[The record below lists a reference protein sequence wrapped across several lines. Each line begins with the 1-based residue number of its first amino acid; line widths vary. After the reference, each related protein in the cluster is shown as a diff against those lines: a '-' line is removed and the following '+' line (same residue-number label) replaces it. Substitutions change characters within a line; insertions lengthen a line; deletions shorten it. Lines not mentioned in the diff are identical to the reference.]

1 MEKSTMKK
9 WLWRHILR
17 IGTGAFLLLYI
28 LAATGNSEEL
38 IRLPLDS
45 TASLGTTISTDAT
58 IKKEGN
64 GSIRITT
71 LWPTTI
77 CIGEIPALNV
87 ENARLVYRARVK
99 SEKIEGHAFLEMWCE
114 VGSGRYFS
122 RGMDSAVTGSMDW
135 KTLQTPFLLQT
146 GQKART
152 VTLNIVI
159 NGKGTIWIDDV
170 ALLREPLQ

>member
-1 MEKSTMKK
+1 MEKSKMNKRA
-9 WLWRHILR
+9 WHPILR
-17 IGTGAFLLLYI
+17 ISTGALLLWCL
-28 LAATGNSEEL
+28 LAETGNCEEL
-38 IRLPLDS
+38 IRLPLDNAS
-45 TASLGTTISTDAT
+45 SLGTTISTDAT
-58 IKKEGN
+58 IKQEGD
-64 GSIRITT
+64 GSIKITT

-77 CIGEIPALNV
+77 CLAEVPALDV
-87 ENARLVYRARVK
+87 ENASLVYRARVK

>member
-1 MEKSTMKK
+1 MKK

-17 IGTGAFLLLYI
+17 IGTGALLLLYI
-28 LAATGNSEEL
+28 MAATGNSEEL

-99 SEKIEGHAFLEMWCE
+99 SEKLEGHAFLEMWCE